1 MPFSSKF
8 PMHITNALMPFLPKD
23 VKERYSEYRVSMA
36 EDARQNLE
44 GEMGESQLY
53 LRLATL
59 GKKPHWHRDFLEI
72 GRERMST
79 LFRPE

>member
-8 PMHITNALMPFLPKD
+8 PMHITNALMPFLPKN

-53 LRLATL
+53 LNLATL
-59 GKKPHWHRDFLEI
+59 GKKPH
-72 GRERMST
+72 
-79 LFRPE
+79 